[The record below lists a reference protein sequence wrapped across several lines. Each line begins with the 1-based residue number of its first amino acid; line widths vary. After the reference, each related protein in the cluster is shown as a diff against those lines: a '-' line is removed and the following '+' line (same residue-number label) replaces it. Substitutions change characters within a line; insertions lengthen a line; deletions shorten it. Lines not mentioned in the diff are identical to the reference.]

1 MRAIKHMWKQRK
13 VTDKAQS
20 GSGVEWSMQK
30 WCDLKAETYEIQ
42 NSDEQVIACPLVS
55 KESTLYTR
63 FLNYL

>member
-1 MRAIKHMWKQRK
+1 MRAIEHKQKQWKAS
-13 VTDKAQS
+13 DKTQS
-20 GSGVEWSMQK
+20 GSGVKRSMQK
-30 WCDLKAETYEIQ
+30 QRDLKMETYEIR